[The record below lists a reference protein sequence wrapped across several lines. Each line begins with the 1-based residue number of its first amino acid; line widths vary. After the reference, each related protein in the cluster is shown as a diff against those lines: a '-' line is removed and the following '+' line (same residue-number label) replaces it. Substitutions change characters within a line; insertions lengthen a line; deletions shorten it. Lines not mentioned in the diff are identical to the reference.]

1 MWSCF
6 GCSTTKVCQI
16 WSTVWI
22 KKNEFGLWFDQ
33 FCVSIMHL
41 KQINR
46 IVSSRCRFF
55 LLSLSLHI
63 FLCVWI
69 SISNIDWNWC
79 EHCDVFRNALKHCV
93 LITKFYYVQNGLS
106 HFFAAMNKSQFKEKI
121 HFKGALKFILRWR
134 VVVSAFLF
142 DRSVGRLV
150 GHWQVGA
157 RKRVC
162 VSYCVSRTLQSI
174 PNIEQ

>member
-1 MWSCF
+1 
-6 GCSTTKVCQI
+6 
-16 WSTVWI
+16 
-22 KKNEFGLWFDQ
+22 
-33 FCVSIMHL
+33 MHL

-142 DRSVGRLV
+142 DRSFGRALTSGRKKACLCLILCITNTSKYTKYWTISFEINLV
-150 GHWQVGA
+150 IDAVDCHFPFCA
-157 RKRVC
+157 APC
-162 VSYCVSRTLQSI
+162 SI
-174 PNIEQ
+174 